1 MRRSSEGH
9 HVSAFDDDG
18 SPEDYFDAP
27 MLLPPEESLDED
39 EVDIGPDEGYSP
51 GERPRALTAWGITE
65 REAAGHEDL
74 QHRLAREEPETSD
87 APYWDGV
94 GDATDTDGEP
104 IDHQVG
110 DTRAGRLVIADVDP
124 ADPRSDYWAYDVGVD
139 GAGASAEEAAVHL
152 VPDDEVPDEF
162 DLTPDEGGR

>member
-1 MRRSSEGH
+1 M
-9 HVSAFDDDG
+9 SALDDG
-18 SPEDYFDAP
+18 EPTADYSDAP

-39 EVDIGPDEGYSP
+39 EVDIGPEESYSP
-51 GERPRALTAWGITE
+51 GERPRALTAWGVTE
-65 REAAGHEDL
+65 REAAAREDL
-74 QHRLAREEPETSD
+74 DHRLAREEPEISD
-87 APYWDGV
+87 APKWDGI

-110 DTRAGRLVIADVDP
+110 DARAGRLVIGDVDP

-162 DLTPDEGGR
+162 DLTPDDVGPLT